1 MRALEVKNII
11 KQFPGVLAND
21 KIDLSVD
28 KGKIFAIVGENGA
41 GKSTLMKII
50 YGLYTPT
57 SGEIYVFGKK
67 TDIKNPHDAINLKIG
82 MVHQEFMLIPR
93 FTVTQNIVLGDEPH
107 KGLVFDYKK
116 ALKEVGELSE
126 KFGLKIDPREK
137 VANLPVGIQQKVEIL
152 KILRRGA
159 EILIF
164 DEPTAVLTP
173 EETEDLFKT
182 LIKLKEDGKTI
193 LFISH
198 KLKEVIAIADKIA
211 VLRRGKL
218 QGVVE
223 KKKTN
228 EVELARMVVGR
239 DVLLEIPKV
248 KTKIGKEVINVHNL
262 TVKNNRGIIGL
273 KGVSFEVHAGEILGI
288 AGVEGNGQAELVNA
302 LIGFTRPLKGKI
314 IFNGEEIRLLTPYNL
329 RTRGLAYITE
339 DRKKRGLVLPFR
351 ARENI
356 IMGQHTLYPFSKKG
370 ILNDTEIDKF
380 STKKLE
386 EFDIR
391 PRDIHAR
398 ISNLSGGNQQK
409 IILAKEMSTDHNFLL
424 ASQPTRGLD
433 IGATEFVYKKLAE
446 EKKKGIA
453 ILLISLELAEI
464 MALSDKILVL
474 YEGEIVGEMTP
485 DKTNEEELGLMM
497 LGLKRQKKV
506 AK

>member
-1 MRALEVKNII
+1 
-11 KQFPGVLAND
+11 
-21 KIDLSVD
+21 
-28 KGKIFAIVGENGA
+28 
-41 GKSTLMKII
+41 
-50 YGLYTPT
+50 
-57 SGEIYVFGKK
+57 
-67 TDIKNPHDAINLKIG
+67 

-107 KGLVFDYKK
+107 KGIIFNYKK
-116 ALKEVGELSE
+116 ALIEVKDLSE
-126 KFGLKIDPREK
+126 KYRLKIDPREK
-137 VANLPVGIQQKVEIL
+137 VANLPVGIQQRVEIL

-182 LIKLKEDGKTI
+182 LTKLKENGKTI

-198 KLKEVIAIADKIA
+198 KLKEVITIADRIA

-223 KKKTN
+223 KKNTN

-239 DVLLEIPKV
+239 DVVLEIPKV
-248 KTKIGKEVINVHNL
+248 KTKIGKEVIAVTNL

-273 KGVSFEVHAGEILGI
+273 KNVSFDVHASEIVGI
-288 AGVEGNGQAELVNA
+288 AGVEGNGQSELVNA
-302 LIGFTRPLKGKI
+302 LIGFTRPLKGKV

-329 RTRGLAYITE
+329 RTKGLAYITE
-339 DRKKRGLVLPFR
+339 DRKRRGLVLPFKI
-351 ARENI
+351 RENI
-356 IMGQHTLYPFSKKG
+356 IMGQHTLYPFSKNR
-370 ILNDTEIDKF
+370 ILNDPEIDKF

-391 PRDIHAR
+391 PRDIYAR

-409 IILAKEMSTDHNFLL
+409 IVLAKEMSTNHNFLL

-433 IGATEFVYKKLAE
+433 IGATEFVYKKLVG

-453 ILLISLELAEI
+453 ILLISLELSEI

-474 YEGEIVGEMTP
+474 YEGEIVGETTP

-497 LGLKRQKKV
+497 LGIKRQEKV
-506 AK
+506 IQ

>member
-1 MRALEVKNII
+1 MKALEVKNIV

-21 KIDLSVD
+21 KINLSVN
-28 KGKIFAIVGENGA
+28 KGEIFAIVGENGA

-57 SGEIYVFGKK
+57 SGEIYIFGKK
-67 TDIKNPHDAINLKIG
+67 VDIKNPHDAIRLKIG

-93 FTVTQNIVLGDEPH
+93 FSVTQNIVLGDEPH
-107 KGLVFDYKK
+107 KGIIFNYKK
-116 ALKEVGELSE
+116 ALKEVKDLSE
-126 KFGLKIDPREK
+126 KYGLKIDPGEK

-182 LIKLKEDGKTI
+182 LIKLKENGKTI

-198 KLKEVIAIADKIA
+198 KLKEVITISDRIA

-239 DVLLEIPKV
+239 DVVLKIPQV
-248 KTKIGKEVINVHNL
+248 ETKIGKAVVKVRDL

-273 KGVSFEVHAGEILGI
+273 KGVSFDVHAGEILGI
-288 AGVEGNGQAELVNA
+288 AGVEGNGQSELVNA
-302 LIGFTRPLKGKI
+302 LIGFTHPIKGSI
-314 IFNGEEIRLLTPYNL
+314 IINGEEVKLLTPYNL
-329 RTRGLAYITE
+329 RTKGLAYITE
-339 DRKKRGLVLPFR
+339 DRKGRGLVLPFR
-351 ARENI
+351 VRENI
-356 IMGQHTLYPFSKKG
+356 IMGQHTLYPFSKNG
-370 ILNDTEIDKF
+370 VLNDPEIDKF

-386 EFDIR
+386 EYDIR
-391 PRDIHAR
+391 PRDIHTR
-398 ISNLSGGNQQK
+398 VENLSGGNQQK
-409 IILAKEMSTDHNFLL
+409 LILAKEMSTKHKFLL

-433 IGATEFVYKKLAE
+433 IGAMEFVYRKLVE

-453 ILLISLELAEI
+453 ILFISLELSEI
-464 MALSDKILVL
+464 IGLSDKILVL
-474 YEGEIVGEMTP
+474 YEGEIVGEITP

-497 LGLKRQKKV
+497 LGIKKQKKV
-506 AK
+506 VK

>member
-1 MRALEVKNII
+1 
-11 KQFPGVLAND
+11 
-21 KIDLSVD
+21 
-28 KGKIFAIVGENGA
+28 
-41 GKSTLMKII
+41 
-50 YGLYTPT
+50 
-57 SGEIYVFGKK
+57 
-67 TDIKNPHDAINLKIG
+67 
-82 MVHQEFMLIPR
+82 
-93 FTVTQNIVLGDEPH
+93 
-107 KGLVFDYKK
+107 
-116 ALKEVGELSE
+116 
-126 KFGLKIDPREK
+126 
-137 VANLPVGIQQKVEIL
+137 
-152 KILRRGA
+152 
-159 EILIF
+159 
-164 DEPTAVLTP
+164 
-173 EETEDLFKT
+173 
-182 LIKLKEDGKTI
+182 
-193 LFISH
+193 
-198 KLKEVIAIADKIA
+198 
-211 VLRRGKL
+211 
-218 QGVVE
+218 
-223 KKKTN
+223 
-228 EVELARMVVGR
+228 
-239 DVLLEIPKV
+239 
-248 KTKIGKEVINVHNL
+248 
-262 TVKNNRGIIGL
+262 
-273 KGVSFEVHAGEILGI
+273 
-288 AGVEGNGQAELVNA
+288 
-302 LIGFTRPLKGKI
+302 
-314 IFNGEEIRLLTPYNL
+314 
-329 RTRGLAYITE
+329 LAYITE